1 MRITKAKE
9 LARLFAGSPRMCAG
23 SWRTQVS
30 SAIPGAYVRELTID
44 ELDAL
49 AGGDKY
55 VPQQNSQCHTAPHG
69 ICPNTEM
76 LELAAAFGLLN
87 PQPR

>member
-1 MRITKAKE
+1 M
-9 LARLFAGSPRMCAG
+9 
-23 SWRTQVS
+23 
-30 SAIPGAYVRELTID
+30 RELTID